1 MKKKENHTNKSGGTD
16 KDIFNNVNNDLS
28 PPQTFKECSENDDEL
43 IAPAEQM
50 RRMQHKNTKSKYII
64 SEKDLKK
71 PKPFT
76 TILENIEGEV
86 YNALL
91 MESGTSFNCS
101 SQKSKNEFDTSY
113 SSKNIKNGNIT
124 GTKLRSLLNYITDL
138 KECGESK
145 KKEEMN
151 INITNTALIA
161 TNEKDNSLLLT
172 DMIKSWDVY
181 FPHNNSDKILE
192 IYNFLNYNQRITSN
206 KHHSNKSSSPVKA
219 NQCMTSRRQA
229 NLENQNVEKKLSYNL
244 RVNTNSLIKKNFFQ
258 SNNVMEKFIKDT
270 QLDPE
275 KIKKHYKRLYEKN
288 KIRNFLKGIVKK
300 LFGWWKKSEKKN
312 EIKMKKRIS
321 KENQQ
326 KPENEKNSQNKV

>member
-50 RRMQHKNTKSKYII
+50 RMMQRKNTKSKYYL
-64 SEKDLKK
+64 SENKDLKK
-71 PKPFT
+71 PKAFT
-76 TILENIEGEV
+76 TILEKIEGEV
-86 YNALL
+86 YDALL
-91 MESGTSFNCS
+91 MESGSSFNCL
-101 SQKSKNEFDTSY
+101 SQKGKNEFDSSH
-113 SSKNIKNGNIT
+113 SSKNKKNGNIT

-151 INITNTALIA
+151 KNITTTALIA
-161 TNEKDNSLLLT
+161 TNEKDNSFLLT

-321 KENQQ
+321 KENKQ
-326 KPENEKNSQNKV
+326 KP